1 MATLTLDIKSELP
14 RLVAWSAA
22 AQKQLPFATSQALN
36 AVAFDART
44 AINTS
49 TNQFFQNPNRFTQ
62 TAFFVQRSTKRKL
75 EAIVFAEAGRG
86 KDRARYLKFGIQ
98 GGERVQKGFER
109 KFLAEVV
116 GTRRVPANAQLVP
129 TSLVKLNAQ
138 GNVSLAT
145 IKRIQKGLATKGTG
159 TFFTGTPKGGDRPPG
174 IYRRSKGQLFPYF
187 IAIEERARYQRRL
200 PIGQTA
206 GRVTRTQFGGYLRT
220 SLSKALETAK

>member
-44 AINTS
+44 AINISTS
-49 TNQFFQNPNRFTQ
+49 QFFQNPNRFTQ
-62 TAFFVQRSTKRKL
+62 TAFFVQRSTKRNL

-98 GGERVQKGFER
+98 GGQRVQKGFER

-145 IKRIQKGLATKGTG
+145 IKRIQKGLATKGNG

-187 IAIEERARYQRRL
+187 IAIEEQARYQRRL

-220 SLSKALETAK
+220 SLSKALETAR

>member
-1 MATLTLDIKSELP
+1 MATLTLDIRSNLP
-14 RLVAWSAA
+14 MAAMWSAELR
-22 AQKQLPFATSQALN
+22 KQLPFAASQALN
-36 AVAFDART
+36 AAAFDART
-44 AINTS
+44 AINAS
-49 TNQFFQNPNRFTQ
+49 TRQFFDNPNRFTQ
-62 TAFFVQRSTKRKL
+62 TAFFVQRSTKRNL
-75 EAIVFAEAGRG
+75 EAIVFAEAGTG
-86 KDRARYLKFGIQ
+86 KDRARYLRFGIQ
-98 GGERVQKGFER
+98 GGQRVQKGFER

-129 TSLVKLNAQ
+129 TSLVRLNAQ

-187 IAIEERARYQRRL
+187 IAIEEQARYERRL

-220 SLSKALETAK
+220 SLSKALETAR

>member
-1 MATLTLDIKSELP
+1 MASLTLDIKSELP

-44 AINTS
+44 AINAS
-49 TNQFFQNPNRFTQ
+49 TRQFFDNPSRFTQ
-62 TAFFVQRSTKRKL
+62 TAFFVQRSTKRNL

-109 KFLAEVV
+109 KFLADVV

-145 IKRIQKGLATKGTG
+145 IKRIQKGLATKGNG

-187 IAIEERARYQRRL
+187 IAIEEQARYQRRL

-220 SLSKALETAK
+220 SLSKALETAR

>member
-1 MATLTLDIKSELP
+1 MASLTLDIKSELP

-22 AQKQLPFATSQALN
+22 AQKQLPFAASQALN
-36 AVAFDART
+36 AVAFDARI

-49 TNQFFQNPNRFTQ
+49 TSQFFQNPNRFTQ
-62 TAFFVQRSTKRKL
+62 TAFFVQRSTKRNL

-98 GGERVQKGFER
+98 GGQRVQKGFER

-145 IKRIQKGLATKGTG
+145 IKRIQRGLATKGNG

-187 IAIEERARYQRRL
+187 IAIEEQARYQRRL

-220 SLSKALETAK
+220 SLSKALETAR